1 MFVYLR
7 SYKKNSTDWVTR
19 KCLSS
24 LQKLESKSSIPARM
38 VSPAASLLGLQ
49 TATTT
54 LSLKGLFA
62 VLIVGNSASMNQSYG
77 WVTAPAYDFI

>member
-1 MFVYLR
+1 
-7 SYKKNSTDWVTR
+7 
-19 KCLSS
+19 
-24 LQKLESKSSIPARM
+24 M